1 MKLFTQKTKNIQF
14 TIMNNKT
21 TNLSFAAIYPFV
33 ETNEVLPTEKEIRG
47 QHFISWGDTNKF
59 PFYLF
64 ELYKN
69 VSTLQSIIHGFVDYI
84 CGDEIIS
91 NTNKMTADEMQ
102 YLVYDL
108 SLSYMIYGGFAINVI
123 RNKIGEVHKLESL
136 DFRNIRS
143 NKNNDVLY
151 YSEDF
156 NNKSYG
162 RSKYIAYP
170 KFGPNDIKNANS
182 IFYYKNN
189 KYQVYPIPM
198 WNGAIKACEIEKSID
213 EYHLN
218 NINNGFMGSVM
229 VNLNNGTP
237 DDEIKAQIEKDF
249 NEKFCGKDN
258 SGRVVISYSDDKDH
272 AATIEKIDTEDFS
285 ERYKNLAE
293 RSKQQIYTSFR
304 CTPNLFGLTTDT
316 TGFNSQEYQDA
327 FALFNKTVISP
338 IQKII
343 VNTINYILGP
353 DSIKITP
360 FSIKFTE
367 GTTEIK
373 NID

>member
-1 MKLFTQKTKNIQF
+1 MKQFIQKTQNIQY
-14 TIMNNKT
+14 TIMTKK
-21 TNLSFAAIYPFV
+21 TNLSFAALYPFM
-33 ETNEVLPTEKEIRG
+33 ETNEVLASEKEIRG
-47 QHFISWGDTNKF
+47 QHFISWGDNNKF
-59 PFYLF
+59 PFYLYD
-64 ELYKN
+64 LYKN

-91 NTNKMTADEMQ
+91 NTIKMTDDDMET
-102 YLVYDL
+102 LVYDMA
-108 SLSYMIYGGFAINVI
+108 LSYMIYGGFAINVI
-123 RNKIGEVHKLESL
+123 RNKIGEVYKLESI
-136 DFRNIRS
+136 DFRNVRS

-151 YSEDF
+151 YSEDY

-170 KFGPNDIKNANS
+170 KFGKDDIKNANS

-189 KYQVYPIPM
+189 KYQVYPIPL

-229 VNLNNGTP
+229 VSLNNGVP
-237 DDEIKAQIEKDF
+237 DDDIKAQIEKDF

-258 SGRVVISYSDDKDH
+258 SGRVVISYSDDRDH
-272 AATIEKIDTEDFS
+272 QASIEQISTEDFS

-293 RSKQQIYTSFR
+293 RSRQQIYTSFR
-304 CTPNLFGLTTDT
+304 CTPNLFGLPTET

-343 VNTINYILGP
+343 VKSINKILGEG
-353 DSIKITP
+353 SVSITP
-360 FSIKFTE
+360 FSVKFTE
-367 GTTEIK
+367 GTSSDK
-373 NID
+373 NIE